1 VPLIETPAW
10 MPLGMKLMG
19 AEIIPFPLVRRRA
32 FIQRRAARIAEA
44 SAKTA
49 GKLLAHSVRVQVD
62 TMRRRGIAGAAIAR
76 EAKALEAALRY
87 EQWRLGRQRGGAA

>member
-1 VPLIETPAW
+1 MPRET
-10 MPLGMKLMG
+10 KLMG
-19 AEIIPFPLVRRRA
+19 AEIVPFPLVRRRA
-32 FIQRRAARIAEA
+32 FIERHAARIAEA

-62 TMRRRGIAGAAIAR
+62 RMRRRGIAAAAIAR

-87 EQWRLGRQRGGAA
+87 EQWRLVRQRGGAA

>member
-1 VPLIETPAW
+1 MPLIETPAW
-10 MPLGMKLMG
+10 MPRETKLMG

-32 FIQRRAARIAEA
+32 FIQRHAARIAEA

-62 TMRRRGIAGAAIAR
+62 TMRRRGI
-76 EAKALEAALRY
+76 
-87 EQWRLGRQRGGAA
+87 GRPQ